1 MNKAQEIEYRKAQ
14 LNRRIKELENKFE
27 GHIARSQKKLSYTQ
41 KPSELITKH
50 PFTSILVAGSLGLI
64 VGVVRS
70 KLRNN
75 NLSVDVQGEYSRIN
89 HGSKDNVGNL
99 LANTI
104 RRRLIQLI
112 LDKGL
117 DEAERMFRKQS
128 K

>member
-41 KPSELITKH
+41 KPSELITKR
-50 PFTSILVAGSLGLI
+50 PFTSILVAGSFGLI
-64 VGVVRS
+64 VGVVRF

-75 NLSVDVQGEYSRIN
+75 NPAVDDQGEYSSTN
-89 HGSKDNVGNL
+89 HSPKDNVGNL
-99 LANTI
+99 IASTI

-112 LDKGL
+112 LDRGL